1 MSTDHLLRSQAP
13 ISDSGWELLDQ
24 EAAGRLTVALG
35 ARKLID
41 FSGPHGWSYSATN
54 LGRTEPVEQAPV
66 GGVRAHRRRV
76 LPLTEVRA
84 PFSISR
90 AELADNDRGAA
101 DVDLDSLDVAA
112 LEIATVE
119 NMAVFHGWTA
129 AGISGIAESSPHP
142 PVPRVPDFNDYPKR
156 VAKAVAT
163 LRQSGIS
170 GPYGLALG
178 PDDYTSVMETT
189 EHGGYPLFD
198 HVRKIL
204 GEGPVVWAPGVSGAV
219 VVSLRGGDFL
229 FESGQDLSLGYH
241 HHDAETVHLY
251 LEESFSFRVA
261 TPEAAIALAG
271 E

>member
-1 MSTDHLLRSQAP
+1 MDHLLRRHAP
-13 ISDSGWELLDQ
+13 ISDSGWELLDG
-24 EAAGRLTVALG
+24 EATQRLTVALG
-35 ARKLID
+35 ARRLID
-41 FSGPHGWSYSATN
+41 FSGPHGWTYSATN
-54 LGRTEPVEQAPV
+54 LGRTDPIAETPV
-66 GGVRAHRRRV
+66 GGVRAVRRRV
-76 LPLTEVRA
+76 LPLAEVRA
-84 PFSISR
+84 PFSIDR
-90 AELADNDRGAA
+90 AELANNDRGAA

-112 LEIATVE
+112 LEIATAE
-119 NMAVFHGWTA
+119 NMAVFHGWKG
-129 AGISGIAESSPHP
+129 AGVTGIAESSPHP
-142 PVPRVPDFNDYPKR
+142 PVPRVEDFNDYPKR

-178 PDDYTSVMETT
+178 PDDYTAVMETT

-204 GEGPVVWAPGVSGAV
+204 ADGPIVWAPGVRGAV

-241 HHDAETVHLY
+241 HHDAESVHLY
-251 LEESFSFRVA
+251 LEQSFSFRVA
-261 TPEAAIALAG
+261 TPEAAIVLAA